1 MMALLAMATV
11 AAGEPPETVRF
22 ITCPTYRDTDAGR
35 KSGCWLADDRAT
47 GRRYDVS
54 AAPSKPDWNHEILV
68 EGKAADAPDRCGGI
82 VLDPVRTSV
91 LAGTCTRHM
100 LPAEGYPGNRFSLPK
115 RNVAPMAAARAVPP
129 GPYSTRTFR
138 LFFGFDSAF
147 LMYQYDDYLLDRAIT
162 WIRAAKPRT
171 IVVTGYAASGPEM
184 VSGRAIA
191 EDEDIARDRG
201 AGPARDRPRDHQR
214 QDRYAAATG
223 RRPRCRRAGGCVA
236 PSRRYR
242 GTLLIEPDGR
252 AIAHNGQQSMS
263 K

>member
-1 MMALLAMATV
+1 MALLAMAMATV
-11 AAGEPPETVRF
+11 AAAEPPETVRF

-68 EGKAADAPDRCGGI
+68 EGKAAEAPDRCGGI

-171 IVVTGYAASGPEM
+171 IVVTGYAASGPET

-191 EDEDIARDRG
+191 EDEDIARDRAERVTEALVRLG
-201 AGPARDRPRDHQR
+201 IDRGIISVRTDTRPRPVD
-214 QDRYAAATG
+214 DPDADGLADA
-223 RRPRCRRAGGCVA
+223 
-236 PSRRYR
+236 SRRR
-242 GTLLIEPDGR
+242 VDIEAR
-252 AIAHNGQQSMS
+252 F
-263 K
+263 

>member
-1 MMALLAMATV
+1 MLAMAT
-11 AAGEPPETVRF
+11 AAAAEPPETIRF
-22 ITCPTYRDTDAGR
+22 VTCPIYRDTDAGR

-54 AAPSKPDWNHEILV
+54 SAPSKPDWNHEILV
-68 EGKAADAPDRCGGI
+68 EGKVADAPDRCGGI

-91 LAGTCTRHM
+91 LTGTCTRHM

-115 RNVAPMAAARAVPP
+115 RNVAPMAVERPVPS
-129 GPYSTRTFR
+129 GPYSAQTFR

-171 IVVTGYAASGPEM
+171 IVVTGYAASEPVT

-191 EDEDIARDRG
+191 EDEDIARDRAERVTEALVRLGIDRGIISVRTDTRPG
-201 AGPARDRPRDHQR
+201 AVDDPDADGLAE
-214 QDRYAAATG
+214 A
-223 RRPRCRRAGGCVA
+223 
-236 PSRRYR
+236 SRRR
-242 GTLLIEPDGR
+242 VDIDAR
-252 AIAHNGQQSMS
+252 F
-263 K
+263 